1 MSKQKRKYVPNALHS
16 ELSEY
21 SSLLRALETSDHL
34 DVAKRLTE
42 PPPNKKQK
50 VNKIKESQRAD
61 LPGDEDF
68 RSGAGNS
75 SPLAPPFNQTRE
87 EEDVEYFGV
96 GTLNSQDETAPYQEE
111 RTRKRVA
118 WTLWPLLAKDLSVPE
133 WGLQDEIDAIVR
145 QCSQNNYT
153 SAAADDDGDLE
164 EVGEAP
170 TWLPHLTVSASTF
183 LSSLF
188 ALLAHHT
195 PARPQS
201 AQDRLNPINWK
212 MVLDILGSCG
222 HVDAE
227 LLSNV
232 RRRMEA
238 IYGPYEGHGLD
249 RLEIRATAKSR
260 PTVLIDAADDALL
273 TAPSS
278 KRCLFFSSESECLP
292 QPFVHRAPCSRC

>member
-1 MSKQKRKYVPNALHS
+1 MSKQKRRYVPNALHS

-42 PPPNKKQK
+42 PPPNKKRN
-50 VNKIKESQRAD
+50 VNKIKEGRRVE
-61 LPGDEDF
+61 LPVNEDS

-75 SPLAPPFNQTRE
+75 SPLAASFNQTRE
-87 EEDVEYFGV
+87 EEDSEYFGA
-96 GTLNSQDETAPYQEE
+96 GTSNYQEDTAPYQEE

-145 QCSQNNYT
+145 QCSQNSSA
-153 SAAADDDGDLE
+153 SAAADDDEDLE
-164 EVGEAP
+164 EVGETP

-183 LSSLF
+183 LSALF

-222 HVDAE
+222 HVDTQ

-260 PTVLIDAADDALL
+260 PTVSLDAADDALL

-278 KRCLFFSSESECLP
+278 KR
-292 QPFVHRAPCSRC
+292 QPPAQDVEPDDDSD